1 MKSQHPLFVSRK
13 PSNEPNYLD
22 EKLKS
27 QERFNQELKSEGTY
41 KESHFSEITSLM
53 PAAQPETTGKK
64 DSQEN
69 NSANQR
75 AAAERIN
82 QRLKEKGTYKP
93 SRYSEVTSLLPT
105 AQPNSTEENDK
116 NTG

>member
-1 MKSQHPLFVSRK
+1 MNSQQFLFVPSE
-13 PSNEPNYLD
+13 PSNESNYLA
-22 EKLKS
+22 EKLKA
-27 QERFNQELKSEGTY
+27 QERFNQELKEEGTY

-53 PAAQPETTGKK
+53 PSAQPETTGEK

-69 NSANQR
+69 NSVSQLEAS
-75 AAAERIN
+75 ERIN

-105 AQPNSTEENDK
+105 PQPNSTEENDK
-116 NTG
+116 NSG